1 MEVVNKR
8 KAKILIVDDEEMNVV
23 LLEDLL
29 QDEGY
34 ETVTA
39 RNGEEAVNIAM
50 KDLPDIILMDI
61 MMPKMNG
68 IEATN
73 ILKSNEK
80 TKNIPVLMLTALSDS
95 KSKKAAVEAG
105 AVDFITK
112 PINIEDVLTTI
123 NLYLKRKDFT
133 IYKKDYSIKL
143 EKDLEIKNKELEK
156 AYVKVKSLSLETLEL
171 LARTAE
177 YRDDITGKHTKR
189 VGKIAKLI
197 AEKISN
203 DDNFVESI
211 EYAAAL
217 HDIGKVGIPDKI
229 LLKPGKLLP
238 EEFEKMKEHTII
250 GKKILENSKSEMIK
264 MAAEIA
270 YNHHEWWNGNGY
282 PRGIKEKNIP
292 LEARITAIA
301 DVFDALSSK
310 RQYKPAFSYEK
321 SFEIIKSE
329 VGTHFQPEIFD
340 IFQKRYDEI
349 IDLKEQ
355 MKD

>member
-1 MEVVNKR
+1 VKIVNR
-8 KAKILIVDDEEMNVV
+8 SNAKILIADDEEMNVV

-39 RNGEEAVNIAM
+39 RNGEEAVNIAIN
-50 KDLPDIILMDI
+50 DLPDIILMDI

-95 KSKKAAVEAG
+95 NSKKDAVKAG

-112 PINIEDVLTTI
+112 PINIEDLLTTI
-123 NLYLKRKDFT
+123 KLYLKRRDFT
-133 IYKKDYSIKL
+133 IYKKVYSTEL
-143 EKDLEIKNKELEK
+143 EKTLEIKNKELEQ
-156 AYVKVKSLSLETLEL
+156 AYIEVKSLSLETLEL
-171 LARTAE
+171 LAKTTE

-189 VGKIAKLI
+189 VGKISKLI
-197 AEKISN
+197 AEDISN
-203 DDNFVESI
+203 NSDFVESI

-217 HDIGKVGIPDKI
+217 HDIGKVGIPDNI

-250 GKKILENSKSEMIK
+250 GKKILENSKSKMII

-282 PRGIKEKNIP
+282 PRGIKGDEIP
-292 LEARITAIA
+292 LEARITAVA

-329 VGTHFQPEIFD
+329 VGSHFQPEIFK
-340 IFQKRYDEI
+340 IFEKRYDEI
-349 IDLKEQ
+349 IDLKER